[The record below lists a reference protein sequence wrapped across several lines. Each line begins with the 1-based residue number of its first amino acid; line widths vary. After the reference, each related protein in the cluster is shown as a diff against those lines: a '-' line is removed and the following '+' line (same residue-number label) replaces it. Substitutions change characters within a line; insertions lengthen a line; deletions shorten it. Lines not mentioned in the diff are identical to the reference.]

1 MNGYR
6 TFGETINMPDYQWK
20 LTIIERNLLL
30 SNWIKLMPEAQAQI
44 LEEADELMK
53 ELPLSDQ
60 QRLLAFLETLKS
72 NIVKENSKK

>member
-1 MNGYR
+1 
-6 TFGETINMPDYQWK
+6 
-20 LTIIERNLLL
+20 
-30 SNWIKLMPEAQAQI
+30 MPEAQAQI